1 MNISAKVQE
10 FTAADAEAVVNGTG
24 AAREIVQITG

>member
-10 FTAADAEAVVNGTG
+10 FTAADAESVVNGTSP
-24 AAREIVQITG
+24 ASEIVQILG